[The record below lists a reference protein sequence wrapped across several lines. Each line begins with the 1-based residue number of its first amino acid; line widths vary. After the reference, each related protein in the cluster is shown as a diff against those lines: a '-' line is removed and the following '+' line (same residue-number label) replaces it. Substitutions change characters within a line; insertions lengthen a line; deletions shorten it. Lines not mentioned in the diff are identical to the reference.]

1 MLAAMRA
8 SRLVNLLLLLQA
20 RGGMT
25 GSQLA
30 QELEVSVRT
39 VYRDVEALSE
49 AGVPIY
55 AERGPHGGVRLVDG
69 YRTRL
74 TGLNEDEAQALF
86 LSGLPGPAAELGL
99 GTVVAAARLKVL
111 AALPPE
117 LRARASRLTQR
128 FHLDAPGWFRPAE
141 PVPHLETLAAA
152 VWEERRVTVAYRR
165 PDRIVDRSLDP
176 LGIVLKAGIWYLV
189 ATTDGQVRS
198 YRVSRVEGV
207 TVTEERFQRPPH
219 FDLVAFWDEA
229 IAAYQ
234 ESLPQIEAILRVRSA
249 AIDWLATSIG
259 DPAWATATQQ
269 PDPAGEDW
277 VRVMLRVET
286 IESALADLL
295 RLGPRVEVLEP
306 QTLRQAVIDE
316 ARAVLGAYG
325 SGSGSGSGSPD
336 PSRPTA

>member
-234 ESLPQIEAILRVRSA
+234 ESLPQIEAILRVRSS

-325 SGSGSGSGSPD
+325 SGSGSGSPD

>member
-316 ARAVLGAYG
+316 ARAVLSAY
-325 SGSGSGSGSPD
+325 GSGSGSPD